1 MTTYQN
7 KHFKNSTRTAGATDG
22 PELSNMKNQKKKTE
36 KESMV
41 SPPPDWRHFF
51 YLFSVAPLEYTEG
64 RFVISRRALAA
75 SLV

>member
-1 MTTYQN
+1 MTP
-7 KHFKNSTRTAGATDG
+7 TRTNISKIVQGQREPQMDLNSPIRKTR
-22 PELSNMKNQKKKTE
+22 KKIE
-36 KESMV
+36 KESMA
-41 SPPPDWRHFF
+41 SLPPDWRHFF